1 YKPSTAVKIMS
12 QDAPKSTSRLASA
25 RILIIGG
32 TSGLGFAVASAS
44 LEHGAQVII
53 SSSRESRVSSVI
65 DRLTESH
72 PSARGRISGYP
83 CDLASPATVDENIE
97 GLLEKTGPEKL
108 DHIIITAGDGLATVP
123 LAEVTVETI
132 QTAGMVRFVAPLL
145 FAKHAP
151 AYLSPGPTSSIT
163 LTTGSVSEKPLPG
176 WTIPASYAGGMHSM
190 MRSLALDLRPLRV
203 NLVSPGF
210 VGTEMWEWMEG
221 GEYEALEEEQRKR
234 TTTGEVGRA
243 EDVAE
248 AYLYCMRDRNL
259 SGSVISTNGGA
270 LLMGP
275 KF

>member
-1 YKPSTAVKIMS
+1 MS
-12 QDAPKSTSRLASA
+12 QDDPRKSTSRLASA

-53 SSSRESRVSSVI
+53 SSSRESRVSSAI
-65 DRLTESH
+65 ARLTESH
-72 PSARGRISGYP
+72 PSARGRISGHP
-83 CDLASPATVDENIE
+83 CDLASPAILDENIKS
-97 GLLEKTGPEKL
+97 LLEKTGPEKL
-108 DHIIITAGDGLATVP
+108 DHVIITAGDGLVTVP
-123 LAEVTVETI
+123 LAEWTVETI
-132 QTAGMVRFVAPLL
+132 QTAGVVRFVAPLL

-151 AYLSPGPTSSIT
+151 AHLSPGPTSSIT

-190 MRSLALDLRPLRV
+190 MRNLALDLRPIRV

-210 VGTEMWEWMEG
+210 VATEMWEGMDE
-221 GEYEALEEEQRKR
+221 GEYAALMEEQKKR

-248 AYLYCMRDRNL
+248 SYLYCMRDRNL

-270 LLMGP
+270 LLMG
-275 KF
+275 KS

>member
-1 YKPSTAVKIMS
+1 MS

-32 TSGLGFAVASAS
+32 TSGLGYAVASAS
-44 LEHGAQVII
+44 LDHGASVII
-53 SSSRESRVSSVI
+53 SSSRESRVSSATA
-65 DRLTESH
+65 RLTKSH
-72 PSARGRISGYP
+72 PSAAAGKRVSGYP
-83 CDLASPATVDENIE
+83 CDLASPATLEENIK
-97 GLLEKTGPEKL
+97 GLFEKTGPEKL
-108 DHIIITAGDGLATVP
+108 DHIIITAGDRLATVP
-123 LAEVTVETI
+123 LAEATVETI

-163 LTTGSVSEKPLPG
+163 LTTGSVSEHPLPG

-190 MRSLALDLRPLRV
+190 MRNLALDLRPIRV

-210 VGTEMWEWMEG
+210 VATEMWEWMGE
-221 GEYEALEEEQRKR
+221 GEYAALMEEQKKG

-248 AYLYCMRDRNL
+248 SYLYCMRDRNL

-270 LLMGP
+270 LLMTG
-275 KF
+275 KS